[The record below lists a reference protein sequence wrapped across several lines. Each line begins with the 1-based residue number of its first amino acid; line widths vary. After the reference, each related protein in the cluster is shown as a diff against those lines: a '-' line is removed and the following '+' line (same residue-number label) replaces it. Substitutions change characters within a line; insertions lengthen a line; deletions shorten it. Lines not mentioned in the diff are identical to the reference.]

1 MKDQAFEGKPPYD
14 DKALERIFKRVFKEE
29 YMVMMSSNLVRMNF
43 YFSGFDN
50 QAQVGNWREFASI

>member
-29 YMVMMSSNLVRMNF
+29 FM
-43 YFSGFDN
+43 D
-50 QAQVGNWREFASI
+50 SITRPRFG